1 MGSFKGKGSV
11 EVQNLLEGGVN
22 VVAKKFDLT
31 SEEYKLGQQIQKYR
45 KALGLTQ
52 NQLAD
57 LLDMDRANIANYEN
71 GTKGEMGF
79 RMLMKFSKALGVSTD
94 TLLGLDEP
102 QDELTEE
109 LTQLTEENRATVK
122 SIMDG
127 LLLKQ
132 KYSA

>member
-1 MGSFKGKGSV
+1 M
-11 EVQNLLEGGVN
+11 
-22 VVAKKFDLT
+22 AKKFDLT